1 MMQRYKSIFKE
12 SGGSLEVRSVTEAKQ
27 IVDISDLVWSE
38 DKGKMNWDSAISSC
52 PPGWRLPTVQELY
65 TALKQNVSGF
75 QSDTHWSST
84 ETDKNTFSAYC
95 VNFKSGYV
103 INAVKTDWLYVRYVK
118 EINASY
124 EDKIE
129 SLLTQHLKKN
139 YSKSPKEIEAI
150 EYFISSV
157 LDDLEYTEFT
167 MAEASK
173 MLMMCKRF
181 LGVI

>member
-1 MMQRYKSIFKE
+1 MKPYKRIFKE
-12 SGGSLEVRSVTEAKQ
+12 SGGSLEVGLAVEAKQ

-38 DKGKMNWDSAISSC
+38 DKGKMSWVEAMSSC
-52 PPGWRLPTVQELY
+52 SPGWRLPTIQELY
-65 TALKQNVSGF
+65 TAYVQKVPGF
-75 QSDTHWSST
+75 ESNFYWSSST
-84 ETDKNTFSAYC
+84 YAQNSVWNVHFDVGNVYYD
-95 VNFKSGYV
+95 N
-103 INAVKTDWLYVRYVK
+103 KTDYLYVRCVR

-129 SLLTQHLKKN
+129 SLLVQHLKKN

-157 LDDLEYTEFT
+157 LNDLEYTEFT
-167 MAEASK
+167 MIEANK
-173 MLMMCKRF
+173 MLMLCKRF

>member
-1 MMQRYKSIFKE
+1 MKPYKKIFKE
-12 SGGSLEVRSVTEAKQ
+12 SGGSLEVGLAVEAKQ

-38 DKGKMNWDSAISSC
+38 NKGKMSWVEAMSSC
-52 PPGWRLPTVQELY
+52 SPGWRLPTIQELY
-65 TALKQNVSGF
+65 TAYVQKVPGF
-75 QSDTHWSST
+75 ESNYYWSSST
-84 ETDKNTFSAYC
+84 YAQPTSSAWD
-95 VNFKSGYV
+95 VNFSSGYV
-103 INAVKTDWLYVRYVK
+103 GLNLKTYNYYVRCVR

-129 SLLTQHLKKN
+129 SLLVKHLKQN
-139 YSKSPKEIEAI
+139 YNKSPKEIEAI

-167 MAEASK
+167 MIEANK
-173 MLMMCKRF
+173 MLMLCKRF